1 MDNALCLVQALLQVS
16 SISPPLKPF
25 KAWSG
30 TSLQEQARGLGGIMS
45 RTRTQLLPFPA
56 DTPSAPHVLP
66 VLLALPDLVLIPHI
80 YLVTRAPQVA
90 LELVFL

>member
-1 MDNALCLVQALLQVS
+1 
-16 SISPPLKPF
+16 
-25 KAWSG
+25 
-30 TSLQEQARGLGGIMS
+30 MS

-80 YLVTRAPQVA
+80 YLVTRAPQVT

>member
-1 MDNALCLVQALLQVS
+1 
-16 SISPPLKPF
+16 
-25 KAWSG
+25 
-30 TSLQEQARGLGGIMS
+30 MS

-56 DTPSAPHVLP
+56 DTPSARHVLP